1 MYKKLT
7 LAIIL
12 LTFKSYSQQY
22 LDLIKKINENE
33 TFSMNIDD
41 VHDNIMHRTN
51 ENLVI
56 FHGFYFDS
64 DKLHQKSIYDC
75 LPNFNPQRFLFH
87 FQIYNGDLNLISLK
101 KQIKS
106 KENKE
111 DIKHSALYIFSR
123 KDAVISEFLKANLA
137 EFSISLQENYRGM
150 NIYKLEYISS
160 QEEFCFRLNQIHS
173 HIENELQNISK
184 LENQKQ
190 PIRFFFSLGLNSS
203 YGIWSNNESY
213 TNDNFTTSR
222 SINPSFFE
230 LGISSRLNMN
240 NSLFVDLCFSQS
252 KFGITAAIDDGQ
264 YAIPI
269 DHDFL
274 NERIISFENL
284 EEQASFTLNSFGL
297 GLGYNF
303 ELEELFGKFKE
314 FLKKPKKSRETPD
327 RKTTNKSTGK
337 LSLLLSCNARYYLPT
352 TFSSELID
360 GNFSYRGKSAFISQE
375 LENINDLNLSNN
387 VNHSF
392 YQRSV
397 SQINGFALYPS
408 LQINYAISN
417 FTLHAGLNYLLN
429 FWNVRNPTN
438 ADYVSSLANEYYS
451 TFMLSEGINN
461 SILNLSFGVSYA
473 IK

>member
-41 VHDNIMHRTN
+41 VHTNIMNRTN

-101 KQIKS
+101 KQFKS

-123 KDAVISEFLKANLA
+123 KEAVISEFLKANLA

-190 PIRFFFSLGLNSS
+190 PIRSFFSLSLNSS
-203 YGIWSNNESY
+203 YGIWSSQELY
-213 TNDNFTTSR
+213 ANDNFTSTR
-222 SINPSFFE
+222 SIKPSFFE
-230 LGISSRLNMN
+230 LGISSRLNIN
-240 NSLFVDLCFSQS
+240 NSLFVDLCFTQS
-252 KFGITAAIDDGQ
+252 KFGITTTVDDGQ

-269 DHDFL
+269 EHNFL

-284 EEQASFTLNSFGL
+284 EEQALFTLNSFGF

-303 ELEELFGKFKE
+303 ELYN
-314 FLKKPKKSRETPD
+314 KP
-327 RKTTNKSTGK
+327 TGK
-337 LSLLLSCNARYYLPT
+337 LSLSLSCNARYYLPST
-352 TFSSELID
+352 LSSELIA
-360 GNFSYRGKSAFISQE
+360 GSFSYRGKSPFISQE

-438 ADYVSSLANEYYS
+438 ADYVSSLANEYNS

>member
-1 MYKKLT
+1 MYKNLT
-7 LAIIL
+7 LALIL
-12 LTFKSYSQQY
+12 LSFKCYGQQY
-22 LDLIKKINENE
+22 LDLIKTINENE

-41 VHDNIMHRTN
+41 VHTNIMNRTN

-101 KQIKS
+101 KPVNGIEK
-106 KENKE
+106 KE
-111 DIKHSALYIFSR
+111 DLKHSALYIFSR
-123 KDAVISEFLKANLA
+123 SEAAISEFLKANLA
-137 EFSISLQENYRGM
+137 EFSISIQEPYRGM

-190 PIRFFFSLGLNSS
+190 PIRSFFSLSLNSS
-203 YGIWSNNESY
+203 YGIWSSQELY
-213 TNDNFTTSR
+213 ANDNFTSTR
-222 SINPSFFE
+222 SIKPSFFE
-230 LGISSRLNMN
+230 LGISSRLNIN
-240 NSLFVDLCFSQS
+240 NSLFVDLCFTQS
-252 KFGITAAIDDGQ
+252 KFGITTTVDDGQ

-269 DHDFL
+269 EHNFL

-284 EEQASFTLNSFGL
+284 EEQALFTLNSFGF

-303 ELEELFGKFKE
+303 ELYN
-314 FLKKPKKSRETPD
+314 KP
-327 RKTTNKSTGK
+327 TGK
-337 LSLLLSCNARYYLPT
+337 LSLSLSCNARYYLPST
-352 TFSSELID
+352 LSSELIA
-360 GNFSYRGKSAFISQE
+360 GSFSYRGKSPFISQE

-438 ADYVSSLANEYYS
+438 ADYVSSLANEYNS

>member
-87 FQIYNGDLNLISLK
+87 FQIYKGDLNLISLK

-123 KDAVISEFLKANLA
+123 KDAVISEFLKANLT
-137 EFSISLQENYRGM
+137 EFSISIQEPYRGLS
-150 NIYKLEYISS
+150 IYKLEYISS
-160 QEEFCFRLNQIHS
+160 QEEFCFRLNQIHNQ
-173 HIENELQNISK
+173 IEIELQNIEQR
-184 LENQKQ
+184 ENQIKIDSLNK
-190 PIRFFFSLGLNSS
+190 PKKTFFSIGLNSS
-203 YGIWSNNESY
+203 YGIWSSEESY
-213 TNDNFTTSR
+213 LNDNFTSTR
-222 SINPSFFE
+222 SIKPSFFE
-230 LGISSRLNMN
+230 LGVSSRLNF
-240 NSLFVDLCFSQS
+240 NSLLNEKNSLYVDLCFSQS
-252 KFGITAAIDDGQ
+252 QFGIATSIENGQ
-264 YAIPI
+264 YTIPVE
-269 DHDFL
+269 HDFL

-284 EEQASFTLNSFGL
+284 EERALFTLNSFGF

-303 ELEELFGKFKE
+303 E
-314 FLKKPKKSRETPD
+314 PYNY
-327 RKTTNKSTGK
+327 NKSTGK
-337 LSLLLSCNARYYLPT
+337 LSLSLSCNARYYLPST
-352 TFSSELID
+352 LSSELIA
-360 GNFSYRGKSAFISQE
+360 GSFSYRGKSAFISQE

-438 ADYVSSLANEYYS
+438 ADYVSSLANEYNS